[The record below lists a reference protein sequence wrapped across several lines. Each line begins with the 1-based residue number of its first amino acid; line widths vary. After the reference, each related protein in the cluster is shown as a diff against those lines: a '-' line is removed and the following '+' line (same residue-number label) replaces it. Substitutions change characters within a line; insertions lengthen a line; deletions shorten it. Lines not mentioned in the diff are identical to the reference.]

1 MTTRHGKA
9 VTAAV
14 AALALTAAISGLL
27 LFWLLRPYDSVTFTP
42 FETDR
47 DTYAAGDTVI
57 MRNTFC
63 WDGTPFLAER
73 FLLSRVSQVSLGS
86 VEFPWGYAVPE
97 VAERYANGCSD
108 TTIKVEIPPTT
119 PAGAYRISYEVSYA
133 ANPVR
138 VVRVANESSVFHVTP
153 PES

>member
-47 DTYAAGDTVI
+47 DTYAAGDTVV
-57 MRNTFC
+57 MTNTFC

-97 VAERYANGCSD
+97 VEERYIDGCSE
-108 TTIKVEIPPTT
+108 TTIKVELPPTT
-119 PAGAYRISYEVSYA
+119 PTGDYRVSYEVSYA

-138 VVRVANESSVFHVTP
+138 VVTVINESNVFHVTHS
-153 PES
+153 ES